1 MTRLQDER
9 QTVIAFSHSLGQA
22 PLPNSI
28 HDIIEQQ
35 DDSDDCE
42 GGSQIPYPC
51 GDTRITAVGIEPFV
65 LDGLQLIGSSQRYIG
80 TVDTLKQM
88 VVTRHELILAIG
100 HVDRHQCQFV
110 SLVFPHEP
118 FQRHRVPED
127 DTVVL
132 VDDLME
138 GALHIVIGYDL
149 LRPGLFHEVVMTETA
164 AMHDDAVVLQVFLL
178 TDMDGLVFGGQDTVR
193 KQLHDVLAVETVL
206 TGVFR
211 IHSQHQVALP
221 VLQVCLGLQ
230 GGLQFDDIGDVEFLE
245 DQFQEVDVI
254 AVGLAVLIQEH
265 VGPQVPGILIDQ
277 RMRCRVGPGCICQG
291 RLGNR
296 CLP

>member
-132 VDDLME
+132 VDDFME
-138 GALHIVIGYDL
+138 GTLHVVIRHNLFRPSL
-149 LRPGLFHEVVMTETA
+149 LHEVMMTETTS
-164 AMHDDAVVLQVFLL
+164 MHDYPVVLQVFLL
-178 TDMDGLVFGGQDTVR
+178 TDMDRHGLGGQDTMR
-193 KQLHDVLAVETVL
+193 KQLYNILAVKAVL
-206 TGVFR
+206 TGVLR
-211 IHSQHQVALP
+211 IHA
-221 VLQVCLGLQ
+221 
-230 GGLQFDDIGDVEFLE
+230 
-245 DQFQEVDVI
+245 
-254 AVGLAVLIQEH
+254 
-265 VGPQVPGILIDQ
+265 
-277 RMRCRVGPGCICQG
+277 
-291 RLGNR
+291 
-296 CLP
+296 